1 MARPRDI
8 SKSDILDV
16 ARRLLQT
23 RGCNGFSIR
32 DVSEEVGITTAS
44 LHYHFPTKA
53 NLIAEILR
61 QDGTRMH
68 ERMAA
73 IEGEAD
79 TFAGR
84 LALVRQ
90 HFLTVQDEPGA
101 IGPALV
107 AVVDLFTL
115 PAEAQSEVHQWFL
128 SLEGWLSRFAMQAR
142 TSGEL
147 GPDRPLDVVV
157 SEACASLLAAM
168 LLPRTRNHLSSLQ
181 GPGTR
186 LANRTH
192 GNARPPGTGLS

>member
-8 SKSDILDV
+8 SKEEILNA

-53 NLIAEILR
+53 RLIAEVLR
-61 QDGTRMH
+61 QDGARMH

-79 TFAGR
+79 TFVGR
-84 LALVRQ
+84 LDLIRR
-90 HFLTVQDEPGA
+90 HFLAAQDEPGA

-115 PAEAQSEVHQWFL
+115 PPESQSEVHQWFL

-147 GPDRPLDVVV
+147 GPERPLDLVV
-157 SEACASLLAAM
+157 SESCASLLAAM
-168 LLPRTRNHLSSLQ
+168 LLPRTRSHLSSL
-181 GPGTR
+181 PSAEAR
-186 LANRTH
+186 PVNRIQTH
-192 GNARPPGTGLS
+192 LRPPGADRA